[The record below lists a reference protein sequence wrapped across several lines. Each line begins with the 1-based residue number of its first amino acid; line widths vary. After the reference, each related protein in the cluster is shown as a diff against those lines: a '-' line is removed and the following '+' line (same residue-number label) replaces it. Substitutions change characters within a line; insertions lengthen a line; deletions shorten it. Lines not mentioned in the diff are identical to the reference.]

1 MVEVQALQ
9 AVQARLTE
17 LGLQLPEV
25 PPPAGSYLPAI
36 ATGQLVFTS
45 GQLPTIDGRLPET
58 GKVGG
63 SVSPGDAKTYART
76 CVLNGLAAA
85 ASAIGSL
92 DRVTRVVRIAG
103 FVASEPTF
111 TGQPGV
117 VDGASELL
125 IEIFGE
131 AGRHVRTA
139 VGVAALPLDSPVE
152 VELVLEFK

>member
-1 MVEVQALQ
+1 MVEAPAQS
-9 AVQARLTE
+9 AVQARLIE
-17 LGLQLPEV
+17 LGLQLPEL
-25 PPPAGSYLPAI
+25 PAAAGAYLPAV

-45 GQLPTIDGRLPET
+45 GQLPTTGGSLPET

-63 SVSPGDAKTYART
+63 SVSPSDAKTYARI

-92 DRVTRVVRIAG
+92 DRITRVVRIAG
-103 FVASEPTF
+103 FVASDPTF

-117 VDGASELL
+117 IDGASELL

-131 AGRHVRTA
+131 AGKHSRSA
-139 VGVAALPLDSPVE
+139 VGVASLPLNSPVE
-152 VELVLEFK
+152 VELVLEFI